1 MDFDSNNQMQNS
13 KRQEI
18 LKTGQIFDDIKELLI
33 FCMIV
38 EYCIYNF

>member
-18 LKTGQIFDDIKELLI
+18 LKTGQIFDDIKELLLI
-33 FCMIV
+33 FWYESRIL
-38 EYCIYNF
+38 YL